1 MVKRTEIF
9 KALQKSVFILFWA
22 RFWVKF
28 LMYIFRFLDNPPQCQ
43 GPPTNSNLKVWL
55 CHAPQAHRLAAAG
68 SAWLEF
74 WGDASHQVAPCFT
87 PRSLYFKVRLRGTLL
102 YCEFKGVCLSVCSP
116 GLAHRSDW
124 VEEGIKPGGY
134 RCFWAKCCPS
144 ELPSLAV
151 FWLVEENLTIY
162 FPEWSSSCIANWQWD
177 SETYAG
183 TAVL

>member
-1 MVKRTEIF
+1 
-9 KALQKSVFILFWA
+9 
-22 RFWVKF
+22 
-28 LMYIFRFLDNPPQCQ
+28 MYIFRFLDNPPQCQ

-102 YCEFKGVCLSVCSP
+102 YCEFKGVYLSVCSP

-151 FWLVEENLTIY
+151 FLVGRRKFNHLSPWMV
-162 FPEWSSSCIANWQWD
+162 FLLHSQL
-177 SETYAG
+177 
-183 TAVL
+183 AVRLRDLCWNCGIIGIISHVLCGSTTSQ